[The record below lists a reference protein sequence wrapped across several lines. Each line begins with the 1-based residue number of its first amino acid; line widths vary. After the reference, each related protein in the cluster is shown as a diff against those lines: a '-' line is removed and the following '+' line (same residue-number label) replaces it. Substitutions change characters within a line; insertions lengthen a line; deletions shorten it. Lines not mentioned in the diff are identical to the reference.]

1 MCATWHGMQIALLPR
16 MAATGR
22 STAERKLSEAMT
34 FVVAATAALSACSG
48 GSGAT
53 DGDGT
58 RADGTTVFEDE
69 TEANEQLPPRLPAMA
84 TVDALPEP
92 DPSFAG
98 CLSIMSRR
106 AGLGLEASVLLWTY
120 DAAARVLAAV
130 PSDEHGSSVDPTD
143 PSQSHARYWKLDTA
157 GRVVVRAGGGSG
169 YRPFRQGVERDEQGN
184 ITAMRSVYV
193 DAIDV
198 HGELEGQSYSDAKFS
213 NEYDTSGQLVEH
225 IVLGE
230 GGVTL
235 ARNDYIH
242 DGAGRCEVITSAGE
256 TERVER
262 RDYDSAGRLWHRY
275 VEGQIAV
282 PLSPDTARLNTVTT
296 FQYDELGR
304 LRSADSVGGPEASPM
319 PEFSVTNRSDGSFVV
334 QQNWVSDTNDT
345 SSRTVWSRGCNE
357 LRALL
362 TPDRHG
368 GCATDYVLAGD
379 TAF

>member
-1 MCATWHGMQIALLPR
+1 MCAARPGMQIAQRPW
-16 MAATGR
+16 MAAAGRRFATG
-22 STAERKLSEAMT
+22 KLSEAIT
-34 FVVAATAALSACSG
+34 FTVVATATLSACSG
-48 GSGAT
+48 ESGAT
-53 DGDGT
+53 DSDGT
-58 RADGTTVFEDE
+58 RADGTPVFEDE
-69 TEANEQLPPRLPAMA
+69 TGADEQLPPMLPALA
-84 TVDALPEP
+84 IVDVPPEP

-98 CLSIMSRR
+98 CVSIMSRR

-120 DAAARVLAAV
+120 DPAARVLAAV
-130 PSDEHGSSVDPTD
+130 LSDEHGSSVDPTD

-157 GRVVVRAGGGSG
+157 GRVVARAGGGSG

-184 ITAMRSVYV
+184 ITAMKAVYV

-262 RDYDSAGRLWHRY
+262 RDYDNAGRLWHRY
-275 VEGQIAV
+275 VEGETGI
-282 PLSPDTARLNTVTT
+282 PLRPDAARANSVAT

-304 LRSADSVGGPEASPM
+304 LRSVESVSGPEALPM
-319 PEFSVTNRSDGSFVV
+319 TGFSATYRSDGSFVV
-334 QQNWVSDTNDT
+334 HQNWVSDTNDT